1 MKAPLQKRTLA
12 MAIVLVP
19 LLALFV
25 YVALRSGP
33 LAPVPVV
40 LSTVESKSLSPSLF
54 GIGTIEARYTYK
66 IGPTFA
72 GRVQLVAVHVGDRVK
87 AGQLLG
93 EMDPV
98 DLDER
103 VRAQAAALK
112 RAEALLVEAK
122 ARTTF
127 ARSQFLRY
135 EELVKA
141 RSVSEEVVSTKR
153 QELAVAEAGLVA
165 AEEELVRLK
174 AEGEALVA
182 QRNNLHLTA
191 PVDGLVVIRNAEPG
205 TTVVAG
211 QAVVEVI
218 DPTSLWVNVRFDQI
232 HAQGLAAE
240 LPAQIELRSLGG
252 DIQSGKVFR
261 VEPLADEVTEE
272 TLAKVVFDKPLEILP
287 PLGELAQVTVTLPA
301 LPEGPVVPNGAI
313 QRKNGEVGVW
323 KISGDDLEFVA
334 VNVGVTDL
342 EGQAQV
348 RGGLAVGDRVV
359 QYSTKNLHDG
369 SSISVVDHL
378 PGVKK

>member
-12 MAIVLVP
+12 MAIVLIP
-19 LLALFV
+19 LLVLFV

-40 LSTVESKSLSPSLF
+40 LTSVESKSLSPSLF

-127 ARSQFLRY
+127 ARSQFVRY

-240 LPAQIELRSLGG
+240 LPAKIELRSLGG
-252 DIQSGKVFR
+252 DLQSGKVFR

-272 TLAKVVFDKPLEILP
+272 TLAKVVFDKPLQNLP
-287 PLGELAQVTVTLPA
+287 PLGELAQVTVSLPP
-301 LPEGPVVPNGAI
+301 LPEGAVVPNGAI
-313 QRKNGEVGVW
+313 QRKNGDVGVW
-323 KISGDDLEFVA
+323 KVSGDDLKFVP

-342 EGQAQV
+342 DGRAQV
-348 RGGLAVGDRVV
+348 RGGIAVGDRVV
-359 QYSTKNLHDG
+359 HYSTKALHDG

>member
-127 ARSQFLRY
+127 ARSQFVRY

-240 LPAQIELRSLGG
+240 LPAKIELRSLGG
-252 DIQSGKVFR
+252 DLQSGKVFR
-261 VEPLADEVTEE
+261 VEPLADDVTEE
-272 TLAKVVFDKPLEILP
+272 TLAKVVFDKPLQNLP
-287 PLGELAQVTVTLPA
+287 PLGELAQVTVSLPP
-301 LPEGPVVPNGAI
+301 LPEGAVVPNGAI
-313 QRKNGEVGVW
+313 QRKNGDVGVW
-323 KISGDDLEFVA
+323 KVSGDDLKFVP

-348 RGGLAVGDRVV
+348 RGEIAVGDRVV
-359 QYSTKNLHDG
+359 HYSTKALHDG

>member
-1 MKAPLQKRTLA
+1 MKAPFQKRTLA
-12 MAIVLVP
+12 VAIVIIP
-19 LLALFV
+19 LLVLFV

-40 LSTVESKSLSPSLF
+40 LTSVESKSLSPSLF
-54 GIGTIEARYTYK
+54 GIGTVEARYTYK

-72 GRVQLVAVHVGDRVK
+72 GRVQFVGVQVGDRVK

-103 VRAQAAALK
+103 VRAQDAAFK

-127 ARSQFLRY
+127 ARSQFHRY
-135 EELVKA
+135 EELGKA
-141 RSVSEEVVSTKR
+141 RSMSEEMVSTKR
-153 QELAVAEAGLVA
+153 QELAVAEAGLSA

-174 AEGEALVA
+174 AEGE
-182 QRNNLHLTA
+182 
-191 PVDGLVVIRNAEPG
+191 GLVVARNAEPG
-205 TTVVAG
+205 TTLVAG

-232 HAQGLAAE
+232 HAQGLGSD
-240 LPAQIELRSLGG
+240 LPAEIELRSLGG
-252 DIQSGKVFR
+252 EIQSGHVFR

-272 TLAKVVFDKPLEILP
+272 TLAKVVFNKALENLP
-287 PLGELAQVTVTLPA
+287 PLGELAQVTVSLPA
-301 LPEGPVVPNGAI
+301 LPEGLVVPNGAI
-313 QRKNGEVGVW
+313 HRKNGEVGVW
-323 KISGDDLEFVA
+323 RISGDDLEFVP
-334 VNVGVTDL
+334 VTVGVTDL
-342 EGQAQV
+342 EGRAQV
-348 RGGLAVGDRVV
+348 SGGVAVGDRVV
-359 QYSTKNLHDG
+359 LYSTKELHDG
-369 SSISVVDHL
+369 SRISVVDHL

>member
-127 ARSQFLRY
+127 ARSQFVRY

-240 LPAQIELRSLGG
+240 LPAKIELRSLGG
-252 DIQSGKVFR
+252 DLQSGKVFR

-272 TLAKVVFDKPLEILP
+272 TLAKVVFDKPLQNLP

-313 QRKNGEVGVW
+313 QRKNGDVGVW
-323 KISGDDLEFVA
+323 KVSGDDLKFVP

-342 EGQAQV
+342 DGRAQV
-348 RGGLAVGDRVV
+348 RGGIAVGDRVV
-359 QYSTKNLHDG
+359 HYSTKALHAG